1 MNELIFLIF
10 AGTYLLYFIAFAVVI
25 IFTIFNI
32 IILPFRVFNENFILE
47 TVENDKNFYIQ
58 NKEKLKKINN
68 KITIY
73 LCLYNL
79 FLLVLFGTTFFYVE
93 KLNKE
98 NIVFMVLFLFS
109 FIPIIYFFLSLKL
122 EKKLLAHYLKKEKK
136 GKNKIEKIR
145 ILLKRK
151 V

>member
-25 IFTIFNI
+25 VFTIFNI

-73 LCLYNL
+73 LYLYNL
-79 FLLVLFGTTFFYVE
+79 FLLVLFGTTFFYIE

-98 NIVFMVLFLFS
+98 NIVFMVLFLFA

-136 GKNKIEKIR
+136 KK
-145 ILLKRK
+145 
-151 V
+151 

>member
-1 MNELIFLIF
+1 MDELIFLIF

-73 LCLYNL
+73 LYLYNL
-79 FLLVLFGTTFFYVE
+79 FLLVLFGTTFFYIE
-93 KLNKE
+93 KLNKD

-122 EKKLLAHYLKKEKK
+122 EKKLLAHYLKK
-136 GKNKIEKIR
+136 
-145 ILLKRK
+145 
-151 V
+151 

>member
-73 LCLYNL
+73 LYLYNL
-79 FLLVLFGTTFFYVE
+79 FLLALFGTTFFYIE

-98 NIVFMVLFLFS
+98 NIVFMVLFLF
-109 FIPIIYFFLSLKL
+109 
-122 EKKLLAHYLKKEKK
+122 
-136 GKNKIEKIR
+136 
-145 ILLKRK
+145 
-151 V
+151 

>member
-1 MNELIFLIF
+1 MDELIFLIF

-47 TVENDKNFYIQ
+47 IVENDKNFYIQ
-58 NKEKLKKINN
+58 NKEKLKKIRN

-73 LCLYNL
+73 LYLYNL

-136 GKNKIEKIR
+136 EEIK
-145 ILLKRK
+145 
-151 V
+151 

>member
-1 MNELIFLIF
+1 MDELIFLIF

-73 LCLYNL
+73 LYLYNL
-79 FLLVLFGTTFFYVE
+79 FLLVLFGTTFFYIE

-98 NIVFMVLFLFS
+98 NIVFMVLFLFA

-122 EKKLLAHYLKKEKK
+122 EKKLLTHYLKK
-136 GKNKIEKIR
+136 
-145 ILLKRK
+145 
-151 V
+151 

>member
-1 MNELIFLIF
+1 MSELIFLIF

-79 FLLVLFGTTFFYVE
+79 FLLALFGTTFFYIE

-98 NIVFMVLFLFS
+98 NIVFMVLFLFA

-136 GKNKIEKIR
+136 EEIK
-145 ILLKRK
+145 
-151 V
+151 

>member
-1 MNELIFLIF
+1 MDELIFLIF

-73 LCLYNL
+73 LYLYNL
-79 FLLVLFGTTFFYVE
+79 FLLVLFGTTFFYIE
-93 KLNKE
+93 KLNKD

-136 GKNKIEKIR
+136 EEIK
-145 ILLKRK
+145 
-151 V
+151 

>member
-58 NKEKLKKINN
+58 NEEKLKKINN

-73 LCLYNL
+73 LYLYNL

-98 NIVFMVLFLFS
+98 NIVFMALFLFS

-122 EKKLLAHYLKKEKK
+122 EKNYWH
-136 GKNKIEKIR
+136 II
-145 ILLKRK
+145 
-151 V
+151 

>member
-47 TVENDKNFYIQ
+47 TIENDKNFYIQ

-68 KITIY
+68 KITFCLY
-73 LCLYNL
+73 LYNL

>member
-1 MNELIFLIF
+1 MDELIFLIF
-10 AGTYLLYFIAFAVVI
+10 AGTYLLYFIAFAIVI

-47 TVENDKNFYIQ
+47 TIENDKNFYIQ
-58 NKEKLKKINN
+58 NKEKLKKIKN

-73 LCLYNL
+73 LYLYNL

-109 FIPIIYFFLSLKL
+109 FIPIIYFFLSLEL

-136 GKNKIEKIR
+136 KK
-145 ILLKRK
+145 
-151 V
+151 

>member
-10 AGTYLLYFIAFAVVI
+10 AGIYLLYFIAFAVVI

-73 LCLYNL
+73 LYLYNL
-79 FLLVLFGTTFFYVE
+79 FLLVLFGTTFFYIE

-136 GKNKIEKIR
+136 EEIK
-145 ILLKRK
+145 
-151 V
+151 

>member
-58 NKEKLKKINN
+58 NEEKLKKINN

-73 LCLYNL
+73 LYLYNL

-98 NIVFMVLFLFS
+98 NIVFMALFLFS

-136 GKNKIEKIR
+136 EEIK
-145 ILLKRK
+145 
-151 V
+151 

>member
-73 LCLYNL
+73 LYLYNL
-79 FLLVLFGTTFFYVE
+79 FLLVLFGAIFFYIE

-122 EKKLLAHYLKKEKK
+122 EKNYWH
-136 GKNKIEKIR
+136 II
-145 ILLKRK
+145 
-151 V
+151 

>member
-1 MNELIFLIF
+1 MSELIFLIF
-10 AGTYLLYFIAFAVVI
+10 AGTYLLYFIAFAIVI

-47 TVENDKNFYIQ
+47 TVENNKNFYIQ
-58 NKEKLKKINN
+58 NKEKLKKIKN

-73 LCLYNL
+73 LYLYNL
-79 FLLVLFGTTFFYVE
+79 FLLVLFGTTFFYIE
-93 KLNKE
+93 KLNKD

-122 EKKLLAHYLKKEKK
+122 EKKLLAHYLKK
-136 GKNKIEKIR
+136 
-145 ILLKRK
+145 
-151 V
+151 

>member
-58 NKEKLKKINN
+58 NKEKLKKIKN

-73 LCLYNL
+73 LYLYNL

-122 EKKLLAHYLKKEKK
+122 EKKLLAHYLKK
-136 GKNKIEKIR
+136 
-145 ILLKRK
+145 
-151 V
+151 

>member
-1 MNELIFLIF
+1 MDELIFLIF

-73 LCLYNL
+73 LYLYNL

-122 EKKLLAHYLKKEKK
+122 EKKLLAHYLKKY
-136 GKNKIEKIR
+136 KI
-145 ILLKRK
+145 
-151 V
+151 

>member
-1 MNELIFLIF
+1 MSELIFLIF

-58 NKEKLKKINN
+58 NEEKLKKINN

-73 LCLYNL
+73 LYLYNL

-98 NIVFMVLFLFS
+98 NIVFMALFLFS

-136 GKNKIEKIR
+136 EEIK
-145 ILLKRK
+145 
-151 V
+151 

>member
-58 NKEKLKKINN
+58 NEEKLKKINN

-73 LCLYNL
+73 LFLYNL

-98 NIVFMVLFLFS
+98 NIVFMALFLFS

-136 GKNKIEKIR
+136 EEIK
-145 ILLKRK
+145 
-151 V
+151 

>member
-73 LCLYNL
+73 LYLYNL

-98 NIVFMVLFLFS
+98 NIGFMVLFLFS

>member
-58 NKEKLKKINN
+58 NEEKLKKINN

-73 LCLYNL
+73 LYLYNL

-98 NIVFMVLFLFS
+98 NIVFMALFLFS

-122 EKKLLAHYLKKEKK
+122 EKKLLAHYSKKEKK
-136 GKNKIEKIR
+136 EEIK
-145 ILLKRK
+145 
-151 V
+151 

>member
-58 NKEKLKKINN
+58 NKEKLKKIKN

-73 LCLYNL
+73 LYLYNL

-122 EKKLLAHYLKKEKK
+122 EKKLLAHYFKKEKK
-136 GKNKIEKIR
+136 EEIK
-145 ILLKRK
+145 
-151 V
+151 

>member
-73 LCLYNL
+73 LYLYNL
-79 FLLVLFGTTFFYVE
+79 FLLVLFGAIFFYIE

-136 GKNKIEKIR
+136 EEIK
-145 ILLKRK
+145 
-151 V
+151 

>member
-1 MNELIFLIF
+1 MDELIFLIF

-73 LCLYNL
+73 LYLYNL
-79 FLLVLFGTTFFYVE
+79 FLLVLFGTTFFYIE

-136 GKNKIEKIR
+136 EEIK
-145 ILLKRK
+145 
-151 V
+151 

>member
-25 IFTIFNI
+25 VFTIFNI

-73 LCLYNL
+73 LYLYNL
-79 FLLVLFGTTFFYVE
+79 FLLVLFGTTFFYIE

-98 NIVFMVLFLFS
+98 NIVFMVLFLFA

-136 GKNKIEKIR
+136 EEIK
-145 ILLKRK
+145 
-151 V
+151 

>member
-73 LCLYNL
+73 LYLYNL
-79 FLLVLFGTTFFYVE
+79 FLLVLFGATFFYIE

-109 FIPIIYFFLSLKL
+109 FIPIIYFFLSLEL

>member
-73 LCLYNL
+73 LYLYNL
-79 FLLVLFGTTFFYVE
+79 FLLALFGAIFFYIE

-136 GKNKIEKIR
+136 EEIK
-145 ILLKRK
+145 
-151 V
+151 

>member
-58 NKEKLKKINN
+58 NEEKLKKINN

-73 LCLYNL
+73 LYLYNL
-79 FLLVLFGTTFFYVE
+79 FLLVLFGITFFYVE

-98 NIVFMVLFLFS
+98 NIVFMALFLFS

-136 GKNKIEKIR
+136 EEIK
-145 ILLKRK
+145 
-151 V
+151 

>member
-58 NKEKLKKINN
+58 NKEKLKKIKN
-68 KITIY
+68 KITICLY
-73 LCLYNL
+73 LYNL
-79 FLLVLFGTTFFYVE
+79 FLLALFGTTFFYIE

-109 FIPIIYFFLSLKL
+109 FIPIIYFF
-122 EKKLLAHYLKKEKK
+122 
-136 GKNKIEKIR
+136 
-145 ILLKRK
+145 
-151 V
+151 

>member
-47 TVENDKNFYIQ
+47 TIENDKNFYIQ

-73 LCLYNL
+73 LYLYNL

-122 EKKLLAHYLKKEKK
+122 EKKLLAHYLKK
-136 GKNKIEKIR
+136 
-145 ILLKRK
+145 
-151 V
+151 

>member
-58 NKEKLKKINN
+58 NEEKLKKINN

-73 LCLYNL
+73 LYLYNL

-98 NIVFMVLFLFS
+98 NIVFMALFLFS

-122 EKKLLAHYLKKEKK
+122 EKKLLAHYIKKEKK
-136 GKNKIEKIR
+136 KK
-145 ILLKRK
+145 
-151 V
+151 

>member
-47 TVENDKNFYIQ
+47 TIENDKNFYIQ
-58 NKEKLKKINN
+58 NKEKIKKINN

-73 LCLYNL
+73 LYLYNL

-136 GKNKIEKIR
+136 KK
-145 ILLKRK
+145 
-151 V
+151 

>member
-47 TVENDKNFYIQ
+47 TIENDKNFYIQ

-73 LCLYNL
+73 LYLYNL

-136 GKNKIEKIR
+136 EEIK
-145 ILLKRK
+145 
-151 V
+151 

>member
-25 IFTIFNI
+25 VFTIFNI

-73 LCLYNL
+73 LYLYNL
-79 FLLVLFGTTFFYVE
+79 FLLVLFGTTFFYIE

-136 GKNKIEKIR
+136 EEIK
-145 ILLKRK
+145 
-151 V
+151 

>member
-73 LCLYNL
+73 LYLYNL
-79 FLLVLFGTTFFYVE
+79 FLLVLFGTTFFYIE

-136 GKNKIEKIR
+136 EEIK
-145 ILLKRK
+145 
-151 V
+151 